1 MLKCITNELT
11 HVIFKKISFKF
22 KRLETIP
29 NHRFIR
35 QLENPNKG
43 SFLLCAVSQ
52 MKMWKSKWGCLEQ
65 LVNTIKRRKKHVKD
79 EEMFILIEINV

>member
-52 MKMWKSKWGCLEQ
+52 MKM
-65 LVNTIKRRKKHVKD
+65 
-79 EEMFILIEINV
+79 